1 MVSAQPRDGHLG
13 TRGRSRVCAV
23 LTPRRVLRAGR
34 NGLLRPH
41 GNSHRMTSSSPTST
55 KPAPSSS
62 PSIRPRP
69 PSKRRSRPLRR
80 SRTSAG
86 SCSRMRFERMTDGP
100 SWFVEAIDHD
110 PTEHVVEVDGTDIRY
125 LSWGTRGKP
134 GLVFVHGGAAHA
146 QWWSFIAPLF
156 AKDWHAVAIHLS
168 GHGDSGRRAHYS
180 HKLWA
185 REVMAVVEDAGFPG
199 PPVIVGHSLGGM
211 VTIQTA
217 ATFGDRPCGCRDR
230 GCTGAQ
236 TSTRGG
242 GRAIRSGIQEPRRVR
257 HRSSR
262 PFPISGWCH
271 PNRLKHAFI
280 IDWIARS
287 TRSTK
292 RQQAGRGSS
301 TRRSSGKRSFPCA
314 TNCASVRCRVA
325 LFTGELSVVVP
336 PDTAEY
342 MYELMGRVAPVIPIP
357 RGTSPPHARPAA
369 RIRGGAAYTCWP
381 TGTTRLPSAGPE
393 GCRRMSTT

>member
-1 MVSAQPRDGHLG
+1 
-13 TRGRSRVCAV
+13 
-23 LTPRRVLRAGR
+23 
-34 NGLLRPH
+34 
-41 GNSHRMTSSSPTST
+41 
-55 KPAPSSS
+55 
-62 PSIRPRP
+62 
-69 PSKRRSRPLRR
+69 
-80 SRTSAG
+80 
-86 SCSRMRFERMTDGP
+86 MTDSP
-100 SWFVEAIDHD
+100 SWFVGAIDHD

-185 REVMAVVEDAGFPG
+185 EEVMAVVDDAGFPG

-217 ATFGDRPCGCRDR
+217 ATFGDHLAGAVIVDAPVRRPAPEEEEGR
-230 GCTGAQ
+230 
-236 TSTRGG
+236 S
-242 GRAIRSGIQEPRRVR
+242 GRAFRSPGVYDTEAQALS
-257 HRSSR
+257 H
-262 PFPISGWCH
+262 F
-271 PNRLKHAFI
+271 RLVPPQPASNTYI
-280 IDWIARS
+280 IDWIAKHS
-287 TRSTK
+287 IHETP
-292 RQQAGRGSS
+292 AGWTWKFDPALFRE
-301 TRRSSGKRSFPCA
+301 TIVPLRDQL
-314 TNCASVRCRVA
+314 ASVRCRVA

-357 RGTSPPHARPAA
+357 DAHHHLTLDQPLAFVAA
-369 RIRGGAAYTCWP
+369 LRTLLADWNHSVGFSRA
-381 TGTTRLPSAGPE
+381 
-393 GCRRMSTT
+393 